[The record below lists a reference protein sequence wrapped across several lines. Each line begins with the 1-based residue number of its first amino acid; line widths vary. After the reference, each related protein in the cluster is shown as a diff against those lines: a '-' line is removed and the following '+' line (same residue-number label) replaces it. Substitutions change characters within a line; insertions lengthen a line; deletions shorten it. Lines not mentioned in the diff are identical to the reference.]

1 MTHESGSIS
10 GPFSIGRLCLLSPL
24 LSKFG
29 GERVRVSLVSRTS
42 VGRHRMVSQS
52 MIAARLAVS
61 KTSVGDPR
69 RQAAAQRSSAAPH
82 PSSASPAEDR
92 QLSVQ
97 CSRQRSGARFPLKRT
112 VRMRPGECRPLLP
125 SPGPIGRLVR
135 RTSRGVGGSPR
146 RTSLGGAEA
155 RPPPSQAGAPRP
167 CRGRAGHAR
176 RGPSRPPAA

>member
-1 MTHESGSIS
+1 
-10 GPFSIGRLCLLSPL
+10 
-24 LSKFG
+24 
-29 GERVRVSLVSRTS
+29 
-42 VGRHRMVSQS
+42 MVSQS
-52 MIAARLAVS
+52 MIGKIAARLAVS